1 MWQHQQILCGDFP
14 CFTCCPFYCV
24 SQDGYRVSFMT
35 ELRFLF
41 ALMLGSKRK
50 YVDPTKAVQV
60 CVFTW
65 TLKHKNKQMG
75 VSNQLGAFLKPVEKI
90 TEILIFFF
98 FFDEISSFNWLS
110 LAVTCTGSMTS
121 TYSLIGS
128 KQFFPNAGF
137 FSITWSCLRMLS

>member
-1 MWQHQQILCGDFP
+1 
-14 CFTCCPFYCV
+14 
-24 SQDGYRVSFMT
+24 MT

-75 VSNQLGAFLKPVEKI
+75 VSNHLGAFLAKPVEKI
-90 TEILIFFF
+90 TEI
-98 FFDEISSFNWLS
+98 
-110 LAVTCTGSMTS
+110 
-121 TYSLIGS
+121 
-128 KQFFPNAGF
+128 
-137 FSITWSCLRMLS
+137 